1 MKSKNFNNLLSK
13 IGGRGI
19 VFYLMTILAVFSSV
33 FSVLFALCIKLLVN
47 AFEYKKSAKEITLF
61 AVLVVLAVILSFI
74 CGVLYKI
81 LHAKSA
87 TYVELK
93 LRKYV
98 FNCYL
103 KGSYKN
109 VTSLRSGDVISRLES
124 DVQKVAN
131 THVALLPSM
140 LSTIVHVLAV
150 LFVLFFMQPL
160 FTLVLLLTAFVVF
173 AVSYFIRKII
183 FKLNLN
189 TRNSEG
195 KTASFIAEVSN
206 NALFIKSTSVENSV
220 LNLANGNFNGVYNN
234 KLKMRVFS
242 ASTLSLISLCFTL
255 VYAVTIIWAVLKVN
269 SGASGIDY
277 GTLIAILQLGYQIK
291 NPIMSLS
298 AYVPAY
304 YEMQSSL
311 SRLCD
316 ICFLEEN
323 SKIDVSNFEFKK
335 ATFSDVTFA
344 YDDKTTV
351 LNGVNLEINCLDSI
365 LIKGQSGIGKS
376 TLLKLLTGVY
386 EPTSGSI
393 VLEFI
398 DDSGKTIT
406 LEPKNVKGLFAF
418 VPQGNMLFAGSL
430 YSNLTMLNECA
441 SKEEIESAIKT
452 AVLQEVAQNG
462 LESEVGSNGNLLSE
476 GQGQRVAI
484 ARALIANYKILVFDE
499 ATSSLDSELE
509 SEIINNLKALKN
521 VTIIAV
527 SHKKEIEKICNKNYE
542 VLSGVLLG
550 ND

>member
-1 MKSKNFNNLLSK
+1 MKSKNFNNLLSN

-19 VFYLMTILAVFSSV
+19 AFYLMTILAVFNSV
-33 FSVLFALCIKLLVN
+33 FSVLFAFCVKLLVN
-47 AFEYKKSAKEITLF
+47 AVEYKKSTKEITLF
-61 AVLVVLAVILSFI
+61 AVLVVLTVIISFI

-81 LHAKSA
+81 MHAKSA
-87 TYVELK
+87 TIVELK
-93 LRKYV
+93 LRRYV

-109 VTSLRSGDVISRLES
+109 VISFKSGDVISRLES

-131 THVALLPSM
+131 THVALLPSA

-160 FTLVLLLTAFVVF
+160 FTLVLLLCVGVAF

-195 KTASFIAEVSN
+195 KTASFISEVSS

-234 KLKMRVFS
+234 KLKARVFS
-242 ASTLSLISLCFTL
+242 ASALSLISFCFTL

-269 SGASGIDY
+269 SGVSGIDY

-316 ICFLEEN
+316 ICFEEKN

-335 ATFSDVTFA
+335 ATFSNVTFA
-344 YDDKTTV
+344 YDNKTAV
-351 LNGVNLEINCLDSI
+351 LNGVNLEINCLDSV

-386 EPTSGSI
+386 ETTSGSI

-398 DDSGKTIT
+398 DDSKKTIK

-452 AVLQEVAQNG
+452 AVLQEVAENG

-476 GQGQRVAI
+476 GQGQRVSI
-484 ARALIANYKILVFDE
+484 ARALIANYKIIVFDE
-499 ATSSLDSELE
+499 ATSALDSELE
-509 SEIINNLKALKN
+509 SKIINNLKALEN

-527 SHKKEIEKICNKNYE
+527 SHKKEIEKICNKSYE
-542 VLSGVLLG
+542 VLSGELLG
-550 ND
+550 DN